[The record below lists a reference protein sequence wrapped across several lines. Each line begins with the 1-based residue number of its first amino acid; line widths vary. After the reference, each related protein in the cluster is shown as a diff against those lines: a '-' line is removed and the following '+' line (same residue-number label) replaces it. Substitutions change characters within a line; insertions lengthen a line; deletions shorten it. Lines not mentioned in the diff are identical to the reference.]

1 MSASMTVKAP
11 PVRRFNAVTS
21 LFFLGLLIAGLFLA
35 LHFFTPPA
43 RQLPASEAL
52 PATAGVSDK
61 AVEARP
67 VGKTA
72 DAGEILTQPMRGA
85 LDYVT
90 RRYHVS
96 QDALLPIF
104 AAAQVTA
111 REHGLDPLLIVAV
124 IGIESGFNPLA
135 QSTMGALG
143 LMQVMPRY
151 HRDKVPQGAG
161 NSHFLDPVI
170 NVQVGAQVLREAIH
184 RNGGLVAGLQ
194 QYGGSP
200 LSEGGYA
207 DKVLAEKRRLEQVA
221 QRSAVA
227 GV

>member
-1 MSASMTVKAP
+1 MSATMTVKTP
-11 PVRRFNAVTS
+11 PPSRFNTATG
-21 LFFLGLLIAGLFLA
+21 LFLLGLLIIGLFSALA
-35 LHFFTPPA
+35 FFNPRAGQPPA
-43 RQLPASEAL
+43 NPIRL
-52 PATAGVSDK
+52 AGTGIAEQAPD
-61 AVEARP
+61 ARP
-67 VGKTA
+67 GDEAASVVDT
-72 DAGEILTQPMRGA
+72 LSQPMRGA

-90 RRYHVS
+90 RRYRVS
-96 QDALLPIF
+96 QEALLPIF
-104 AAAQVTA
+104 EAAQVTA

-161 NSHFLDPVI
+161 NSPFLDPVI
-170 NVQVGAQVLREAIH
+170 NVQVGAQVLQEAIRRH
-184 RNGGLVAGLQ
+184 GSLVAGLQ
-194 QYGGSP
+194 QYGGSS
-200 LSEGGYA
+200 LSEDAYA

-221 QRSAVA
+221 RRPAVA

>member
-11 PVRRFNAVTS
+11 PVSRYNAATS
-21 LFFLGLLIAGLFLA
+21 LFFLGLLIVALFLA
-35 LHFFTPPA
+35 SLFFTHPT
-43 RQLPASEAL
+43 RQLPANEVL
-52 PATAGVSDK
+52 PVTTDASDK
-61 AVEARP
+61 VDEAHL
-67 VGKTA
+67 VGETA

-85 LDYVT
+85 LNYVT
-90 RRYHVS
+90 RRYRVS
-96 QDALLPIF
+96 QEALLPIF
-104 AAAQVTA
+104 EAAQATA

-143 LMQVMPRY
+143 LMQVIPRY

-170 NVQVGAQVLREAIH
+170 NVQVGAQVLREAIR

-207 DKVLAEKRRLEQVA
+207 GKVLAEKRRLEQVA
-221 QRSAVA
+221 QRSAIA
-227 GV
+227 GA